1 MLFNIEFNET
11 DKLYVKVSGD
21 LDINNIAKLR
31 EEVLTQYEDID
42 KDIVFDFIDL
52 DYIDSTGLGVLISVY
67 KRVKEK
73 DNQIYIKNA
82 KKNIKKLFYITELDQ
97 IFNLED

>member
-31 EEVLTQYEDID
+31 EEVLAQYEDLD

>member
-31 EEVLTQYEDID
+31 EEVLVQYEDID

-97 IFNLED
+97 IFKLED

>member
-31 EEVLTQYEDID
+31 EEVLVQYEDID

>member
-31 EEVLTQYEDID
+31 EEVLAQYEDID

>member
-31 EEVLTQYEDID
+31 EEVLVQYEDID

-82 KKNIKKLFYITELDQ
+82 KKNIKKLFYITEPDQ
-97 IFNLED
+97 IFKLED